1 MDIRE
6 TLKGPYVMQ
15 HRKFFASQ
23 TPNMVGTGIKVMR
36 EVSKG
41 PIMFD
46 KNGKKVKHAKR
57 YMNMNPQ
64 IYNQEENY

>member
-1 MDIRE
+1 
-6 TLKGPYVMQ
+6 
-15 HRKFFASQ
+15 
-23 TPNMVGTGIKVMR
+23 MR